1 MAGDAIQ
8 IPMPKIA
15 TATTQNTIQGVAD
28 FMNGDE
34 DFIIFRKFRHLHI
47 ELLLK
52 LQTELGEAN
61 SVLLDD
67 EEDRRGVARA
77 LLEYSNILASL
88 QRVSALRNPNKV
100 NVSDLRDWV
109 RDHGLKEESLCSFLK
124 DEKGLEDDLVAPS
137 LPLEEEDGVNKL
149 VNTVFWR
156 AISTAVQSDSKGSV
170 FKYENETVQRIGR
183 TIVLALSSALL
194 LIPIV
199 ILYFVTKGF
208 WPLFIVIIWTILF
221 TALAA
226 FLTSA
231 RNTEVMMAAAA
242 YAAVMVVFVSK

>member
-1 MAGDAIQ
+1 VWKSHTTCLCVPPVRSTDVKIDIGVVFVLSLLYTIIETISFKYLLKQGTSFSGCALGFIVYPNSRNISHLPVSMAGDAIQ

-77 LLEYSNILASL
+77 LLEYS
-88 QRVSALRNPNKV
+88 K
-100 NVSDLRDWV
+100 
-109 RDHGLKEESLCSFLK
+109 
-124 DEKGLEDDLVAPS
+124 
-137 LPLEEEDGVNKL
+137 
-149 VNTVFWR
+149 
-156 AISTAVQSDSKGSV
+156 SDSQ
-170 FKYENETVQRIGR
+170 F
-183 TIVLALSSALL
+183 
-194 LIPIV
+194 
-199 ILYFVTKGF
+199 
-208 WPLFIVIIWTILF
+208 
-221 TALAA
+221 
-226 FLTSA
+226 
-231 RNTEVMMAAAA
+231 
-242 YAAVMVVFVSK
+242 